1 MEALYNCTVTGD
13 IQVNNIVKQPG
24 NRYHTVDAEFAMEST
39 DELKEAVCTAFSAS
53 NYTTPLLMHI
63 TGGFHG
69 FASPKITIQ
78 TLEKLY
84 GENEVPE
91 TYNQQPIQVSGVGK
105 IDEVNEVDR
114 YILIF
119 TSAYDRGV
127 SSSLKR
133 SAPTTSTSIIM
144 AYTQP
149 NTILPYTHRHL
160 LVPPTSS
167 SPIVFLKPA
176 GRPRDGLM
184 SDPPLPSQKESM
196 ESVNKTT
203 ETGGR
208 NTSKASQSTV
218 SKLRNQAEKERGWRH
233 QNEDQNDGSG
243 PNDRADRH
251 KLCCVHGPH
260 CDYVGR
266 GDGEGGAVV
275 PCRSRKS
282 GAQPPK
288 AEKVDGPS

>member
-84 GENEVPE
+84 GENELPE

-119 TSAYDRGV
+119 TSAYDRGA
-127 SSSLKR
+127 SSR
-133 SAPTTSTSIIM
+133 PTHQLIAYRLPEARWKTSGWPHVGS
-144 AYTQP
+144 
-149 NTILPYTHRHL
+149 TIA
-160 LVPPTSS
+160 
-167 SPIVFLKPA
+167 F
-176 GRPRDGLM
+176 
-184 SDPPLPSQKESM
+184 
-196 ESVNKTT
+196 T
-203 ETGGR
+203 ERKHG
-208 NTSKASQSTV
+208 V
-218 SKLRNQAEKERGWRH
+218 SKQDDRDRRKKH
-233 QNEDQNDGSG
+233 Q
-243 PNDRADRH
+243 
-251 KLCCVHGPH
+251 
-260 CDYVGR
+260 
-266 GDGEGGAVV
+266 
-275 PCRSRKS
+275 
-282 GAQPPK
+282 
-288 AEKVDGPS
+288 